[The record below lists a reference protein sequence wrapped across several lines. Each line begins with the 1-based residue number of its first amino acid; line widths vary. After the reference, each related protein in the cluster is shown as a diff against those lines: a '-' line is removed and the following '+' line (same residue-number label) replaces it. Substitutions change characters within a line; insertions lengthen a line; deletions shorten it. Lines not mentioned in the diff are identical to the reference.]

1 MDLEHFI
8 KNYSR
13 DPNLGQQIAL
23 YIIRPKNL
31 APSFENKNYFRAGVA
46 GSRELANSQDRSAT
60 ASGADSKA
68 SSLFS
73 RAAMYF
79 ANMISGATLVAALIL
94 PPSVRS
100 SPTGPIITRILQ
112 KREPGDN
119 REAYQMKG
127 TTMALALE
135 KVFHQELDAMPKLK
149 RARTDRVEW
158 FESVQKNLEN
168 AKLAMQSVGR
178 GIYYDLTKFA
188 SNVMPDQ
195 LVGKGVKLT
204 GGMTMDTTTH
214 AFRKSPRLL
223 ELTQEDVTEEDG
235 SVRLSTDDI
244 EEVRQNTERGQAILE
259 LITRRGPPKTQ
270 GTQAAPQTATTATE
284 TVNVPNV
291 RTRSRSTT
299 YGTAPAIPIPTD
311 NPAPVYVRLTRARVQ
326 QLREAATT
334 TNGEQQRKK
343 LIRALA
349 QLKN

>member
-1 MDLEHFI
+1 M
-8 KNYSR
+8 
-13 DPNLGQQIAL
+13 
-23 YIIRPKNL
+23 
-31 APSFENKNYFRAGVA
+31 RA
-46 GSRELANSQDRSAT
+46 
-60 ASGADSKA
+60 
-68 SSLFS
+68 
-73 RAAMYF
+73 
-79 ANMISGATLVAALIL
+79 
-94 PPSVRS
+94 
-100 SPTGPIITRILQ
+100 
-112 KREPGDN
+112 
-119 REAYQMKG
+119 
-127 TTMALALE
+127 
-135 KVFHQELDAMPKLK
+135 
-149 RARTDRVEW
+149 
-158 FESVQKNLEN
+158 
-168 AKLAMQSVGR
+168 VGK

-188 SNVMPDQ
+188 SNVMPAQ
-195 LVGKGVKLT
+195 LIGKGVKLT
-204 GGMTMDTTTH
+204 GGMTLDTTTH

-223 ELTQEDVTEEDG
+223 ELTQEDVTAEDG

>member
-1 MDLEHFI
+1 MDLQHFVS
-8 KNYSR
+8 NYSQDSNFGR
-13 DPNLGQQIAL
+13 AIAL

-31 APSFENKNYFRAGVA
+31 APSFESKHYFRAGVA
-46 GSRELANSQDRSAT
+46 GSRETQNIDRSAT
-60 ASGADSKA
+60 PSGGESKA

-73 RAAMYF
+73 RAAMYLSNWI
-79 ANMISGATLVAALIL
+79 AGGTIVAALVL
-94 PPSVRS
+94 PASVINT
-100 SPTGPIITRILQ
+100 PTGPVITRILQ

-119 REAYQMKG
+119 RPAYALKG
-127 TTMALALE
+127 QTMAVALE
-135 KVFHQELDAMPKLK
+135 SLMHAELDEMPKIK

-158 FESVQKNLEN
+158 FESQQKNLEN
-168 AKLAMQSVGR
+168 AKAAMRAVGK

-188 SNVMPDQ
+188 SNVMPAQ
-195 LVGKGVKLT
+195 LIGKGVKLT

-223 ELTQEDVTEEDG
+223 ELTQEDVTAEDG

-291 RTRSRSTT
+291 RTRTQADEGLMAFKMCLRWDLFVTPTPPEPSH
-299 YGTAPAIPIPTD
+299 GT
-311 NPAPVYVRLTRARVQ
+311 RVQ
-326 QLREAATT
+326 FAHPPKA
-334 TNGEQQRKK
+334 
-343 LIRALA
+343 
-349 QLKN
+349 